1 MIENGTNVA
10 IDEATKVALQ
20 QIESGNATLVQA
32 PKKVS
37 GKEIG
42 IRSAFAAGGLVLGG
56 AAGYAYGR
64 YRSYKKL
71 KDQVLD
77 IEDAV
82 STLAEEVV
90 ALKGKREVEDEE
102 YFEVEDEPEETPQQ
116 PEKKA
121 DKKAD
126 DKK

>member
-1 MIENGTNVA
+1 MIETVNNTNVA

-32 PKKVS
+32 PKKAS

-42 IRSAFAAGGLVLGG
+42 IRIGIGAAGVVAGG
-56 AAGYAYGR
+56 AAGYVIGR
-64 YRSYKKL
+64 YKSYKKL

-90 ALKGKREVEDEE
+90 KLKGANDEDF
-102 YFEVEDEPEETPQQ
+102 YEVEDEPADTKT
-116 PEKKA
+116 EKVTDA
-121 DKKAD
+121 EVVNKK
-126 DKK
+126 